1 MNWLKAVGKTLA
13 WPGEL
18 WHTREV
24 DTELD
29 LNAASRETLLEII
42 AGQRAVIA
50 DLQRRIGVLES
61 RPNRRGSSGMP
72 GNQPHSSRQAP
83 EKKEPRKPRRHGFAR
98 QRMTPT
104 RRVEHAVAVCPDC
117 GTHLNG
123 GWVQRTREVIELPV
137 APVEVTEHALV
148 ARICPV
154 CQRRRLPKEA
164 LQGVVL
170 GQQRLGVNLV
180 SLMVTLREE
189 GRLPIRIIQWYLE
202 TVHQLHLSVGAIVQ
216 AVHGVARQAETAVR
230 EVLEQVR
237 ASPVV
242 QGDET
247 GWRQDGSNGY
257 VWTFST
263 PSERYFLRRG
273 RDKGV
278 VDEVLDSSF
287 SGVLVSDFYAAYN
300 HYPGLK
306 QRCWAHLLRD
316 IHDLKGLY
324 PEDAGLAQWAEA
336 VHQVYTEAKAS
347 VLPRA
352 QPGHR
357 TQLMLEEKLMVLARP
372 FLKDPLAVQA
382 KLCRRMERFIKE
394 LFVFASD
401 PAVPSDN
408 NAAERSLRHLVT
420 SRKISG
426 GTRSG
431 QGTDSKMTLASLFGT
446 WRARGLNPLL
456 ECRRLLTSPQL

>member
-1 MNWLKAVGKTLA
+1 M
-13 WPGEL
+13 

-29 LNAASRETLLEII
+29 LNAASGETLLEII

-202 TVHQLHLSVGAIVQ
+202 SVHQLHLSVGAM
-216 AVHGVARQAETAVR
+216 A
-230 EVLEQVR
+230 
-237 ASPVV
+237 
-242 QGDET
+242 
-247 GWRQDGSNGY
+247 
-257 VWTFST
+257 
-263 PSERYFLRRG
+263 PS
-273 RDKGV
+273 
-278 VDEVLDSSF
+278 S
-287 SGVLVSDFYAAYN
+287 
-300 HYPGLK
+300 
-306 QRCWAHLLRD
+306 
-316 IHDLKGLY
+316 
-324 PEDAGLAQWAEA
+324 
-336 VHQVYTEAKAS
+336 
-347 VLPRA
+347 
-352 QPGHR
+352 
-357 TQLMLEEKLMVLARP
+357 RP
-372 FLKDPLAVQA
+372 S
-382 KLCRRMERFIKE
+382 ME
-394 LFVFASD
+394 
-401 PAVPSDN
+401 
-408 NAAERSLRHLVT
+408 
-420 SRKISG
+420 
-426 GTRSG
+426 
-431 QGTDSKMTLASLFGT
+431 
-446 WRARGLNPLL
+446 
-456 ECRRLLTSPQL
+456 

>member
-29 LNAASRETLLEII
+29 LNAASGETLLEII

-189 GRLPIRIIQWYLE
+189 GRLPIRIIQSGIP
-202 TVHQLHLSVGAIVQ
+202 QIK
-216 AVHGVARQAETAVR
+216 
-230 EVLEQVR
+230 
-237 ASPVV
+237 P
-242 QGDET
+242 
-247 GWRQDGSNGY
+247 
-257 VWTFST
+257 TFLDIAPAGIPPNIIPHS
-263 PSERYFLRRG
+263 
-273 RDKGV
+273 KGV
-278 VDEVLDSSF
+278 KCGLMRPDS
-287 SGVLVSDFYAAYN
+287 
-300 HYPGLK
+300 LK
-306 QRCWAHLLRD
+306 VPAFIGQP
-316 IHDLKGLY
+316 LY
-324 PEDAGLAQWAEA
+324 C
-336 VHQVYTEAKAS
+336 
-347 VLPRA
+347 
-352 QPGHR
+352 
-357 TQLMLEEKLMVLARP
+357 
-372 FLKDPLAVQA
+372 QA
-382 KLCRRMERFIKE
+382 
-394 LFVFASD
+394 
-401 PAVPSDN
+401 
-408 NAAERSLRHLVT
+408 
-420 SRKISG
+420 
-426 GTRSG
+426 
-431 QGTDSKMTLASLFGT
+431 
-446 WRARGLNPLL
+446 
-456 ECRRLLTSPQL
+456 

>member
-1 MNWLKAVGKTLA
+1 M
-13 WPGEL
+13 

-189 GRLPIRIIQWYLE
+189 GRLKTWKFPMRPAPGSWCCCALNR
-202 TVHQLHLSVGAIVQ
+202 TRP
-216 AVHGVARQAETAVR
+216 ART
-230 EVLEQVR
+230 
-237 ASPVV
+237 
-242 QGDET
+242 
-247 GWRQDGSNGY
+247 
-257 VWTFST
+257 
-263 PSERYFLRRG
+263 
-273 RDKGV
+273 
-278 VDEVLDSSF
+278 
-287 SGVLVSDFYAAYN
+287 
-300 HYPGLK
+300 
-306 QRCWAHLLRD
+306 
-316 IHDLKGLY
+316 
-324 PEDAGLAQWAEA
+324 
-336 VHQVYTEAKAS
+336 
-347 VLPRA
+347 
-352 QPGHR
+352 
-357 TQLMLEEKLMVLARP
+357 
-372 FLKDPLAVQA
+372 
-382 KLCRRMERFIKE
+382 
-394 LFVFASD
+394 
-401 PAVPSDN
+401 
-408 NAAERSLRHLVT
+408 
-420 SRKISG
+420 
-426 GTRSG
+426 GTREAG
-431 QGTDSKMTLASLFGT
+431 PPTCDGICWPAIQCTPD
-446 WRARGLNPLL
+446 
-456 ECRRLLTSPQL
+456 